1 MESGL
6 DTILGDGNSMRMA
19 NVTKKPKLSIN
30 TGTTAPSKN
39 AEDLIQSPSNFLTQG
54 ASSPRL
60 RTFNITEDVE
70 SATFEGEMLRKADEK
85 KIRRYWYTL
94 LGKEL
99 YVYKSKNEDRHKS
112 MHSLVGAFI
121 SDEPEE

>member
-1 MESGL
+1 
-6 DTILGDGNSMRMA
+6 
-19 NVTKKPKLSIN
+19 
-30 TGTTAPSKN
+30 
-39 AEDLIQSPSNFLTQG
+39 
-54 ASSPRL
+54 
-60 RTFNITEDVE
+60 
-70 SATFEGEMLRKADEK
+70 MLRKADEK